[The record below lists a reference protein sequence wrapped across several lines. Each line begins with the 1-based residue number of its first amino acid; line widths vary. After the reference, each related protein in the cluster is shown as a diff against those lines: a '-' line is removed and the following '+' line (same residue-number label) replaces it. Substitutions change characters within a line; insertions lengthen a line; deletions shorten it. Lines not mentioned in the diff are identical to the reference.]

1 MRRTYV
7 NRLLL
12 ALLLAAGAAGNTG
25 AEKIVPIKYGNF
37 DQWVTRHI
45 KESGVIGGKQRTVYA
60 IGPTQTIEGAKP
72 YTPQGGSPWGS
83 SNVYAKVMGVVK
95 TSNAVFPDDH
105 GSGKCVKL
113 TTMLEH
119 VKAIGIINMDV
130 LVSGT
135 IFLGKMQE
143 PVSSTKDPYSKM
155 DMGVPFTER
164 PDFVQFDYKLT
175 APTGDRTQSSGF
187 GKKKTVPGRD
197 YAEVFVLLQR
207 RWEDE
212 KGNLHAARVG
222 TARRRLGDTTPTWV
236 NAYRIPFWYG
246 DITHHAGYK
255 DYMGLISK
263 EKSYYARNSKGKMVP
278 VVEEKWDDAN
288 AKPTHMVLMISSGCG
303 TAYIGT
309 IGMTLWV
316 DNIGLGYN

>member
-1 MRRTYV
+1 M
-7 NRLLL
+7 
-12 ALLLAAGAAGNTG
+12 
-25 AEKIVPIKYGNF
+25 
-37 DQWVTRHI
+37 
-45 KESGVIGGKQRTVYA
+45 
-60 IGPTQTIEGAKP
+60 
-72 YTPQGGSPWGS
+72 
-83 SNVYAKVMGVVK
+83 
-95 TSNAVFPDDH
+95 
-105 GSGKCVKL
+105 
-113 TTMLEH
+113 
-119 VKAIGIINMDV
+119 
-130 LVSGT
+130 
-135 IFLGKMQE
+135 
-143 PVSSTKDPYSKM
+143 
-155 DMGVPFTER
+155 
-164 PDFVQFDYKLT
+164 
-175 APTGDRTQSSGF
+175 
-187 GKKKTVPGRD
+187 
-197 YAEVFVLLQR
+197 LLQR

-236 NAYRIPFWYG
+236 NAYRISFWYG

-316 DNIGLGYN
+316 DNIGLVYK